1 MTYRYPSFNEYQAAL
16 QNPGVYFTLDF
27 LRESVSELDLWG
39 LPRVRSGGFALTY
52 RMISKEGQNLA
63 VRCFHKPV
71 EDRTQ
76 RYAAIG
82 TYLMKV
88 RQPFFL
94 PVHYQARGISLKNQS
109 FPITY
114 MDWVDGETLE
124 SWLYSNLNDL
134 TAIGDLS
141 NELVALAEKLG
152 ELGVAHGD
160 LSHRN
165 IMVKDHKLILV
176 DYDGMYV
183 PALEGK
189 TSSELGN
196 IHFQHPA
203 RVSTDFNSRL
213 DRFSEIVIFLA
224 LSGLAR
230 RPQLWGKYQ
239 TGEEGLLFNRSTFL
253 DPFQSPLLQELETL
267 ADLRS
272 HIQLFRKIC
281 ASSFEAVPSLSDF
294 LALKPEAYSSVEV
307 AYQTA
312 PDLKITYLA
321 KDRYPILRNLG
332 KVVTVV
338 GLVSEVFRGTS
349 PDGHPHI
356 LINLGSWKAKCFTII
371 LWDKALELL
380 KNSDIE
386 PDDFGGKWISVTG
399 ILTAFNRRP
408 QIAVDLPT
416 EIEMLTGE
424 DEAAQRYE
432 SGRGK
437 YSPAWLK
444 DPSNLEKNS
453 SPAMNPR
460 ISIMRIDPANPGDDT
475 IKPAGPL
482 HFKTLNTGRLD
493 VSFEVLK
500 KLSSLYGKV
509 KPNENR
515 SPADPETQPTD
526 DNKPPP

>member
-1 MTYRYPSFNEYQAAL
+1 MRYRYPSFNEYQAAL

-27 LRESVSELDLWG
+27 LRDSVSELDLWG

-52 RMISKEGQNLA
+52 RMTSKEGQNLA

-76 RYAAIG
+76 RYAAIA
-82 TYLMKV
+82 TYLIKV
-88 RQPFFL
+88 KQPFFL
-94 PVHYQARGISLKNQS
+94 PIHYQARGISFKNQL

-134 TAIGDLS
+134 AAIEDIAK
-141 NELVALAEKLG
+141 EFVTLAEKLAD
-152 ELGVAHGD
+152 LGVAHGD

-189 TSSELGN
+189 ASSELGN

-213 DRFSEIVIFLA
+213 DRFSEIIIFLA

-281 ASSFEAVPSLSDF
+281 VSPFETVPSLSDF
-294 LALKPEAYSSVEV
+294 LALKSEAYSSVEV

-312 PDLKITYLA
+312 PVHKITYAA

-332 KVVTVV
+332 KTVTVV
-338 GLVSEVFRGTS
+338 GMVTEVFRGTS

-356 LINLGSWKAKCFTII
+356 LINLGSWKAKGFTII
-371 LWDKALELL
+371 LWDKALDLL
-380 KNSDIE
+380 KSSEIE
-386 PDDFGGKWISVTG
+386 PDDFNGKWISVSG

-416 EIEMLTGE
+416 EIEILTGE

-437 YSPAWLK
+437 YSPPWLMA
-444 DPSNLEKNS
+444 PSNLEKQS
-453 SPAMNPR
+453 SPPMDPR
-460 ISIMRIDPANPGDDT
+460 SSIAKVDLASPTNT
-475 IKPAGPL
+475 IKQSAPVLVKP
-482 HFKTLNTGRLD
+482 LNTGGLD

-500 KLSSLYGKV
+500 KLSGLYGTV
-509 KPNENR
+509 KPANSEIQR
-515 SPADPETQPTD
+515 TD
-526 DNKPPP
+526 DNKPLP